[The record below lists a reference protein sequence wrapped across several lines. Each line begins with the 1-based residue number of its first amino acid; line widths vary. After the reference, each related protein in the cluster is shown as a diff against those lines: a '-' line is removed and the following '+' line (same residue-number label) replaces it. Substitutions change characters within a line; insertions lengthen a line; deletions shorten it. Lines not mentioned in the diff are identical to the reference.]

1 MSGWLVGYDVPG
13 IQRYVFAPARPM
25 DIGGGSALL
34 ERFACEAKDAAS
46 AHGAETIYSGGG
58 AGLFEA
64 AEEADARGLMDA
76 LRAKLA
82 EITVGGTE
90 LTVACVP
97 LEDGFA
103 AARARL
109 RRALA
114 AERLRRIADRPTEI
128 LLPPGTRPSDV
139 CVACGLE
146 KADQD
151 SPVGAGEDRE
161 IDRIGPRCAARRDE
175 GRKTRTVETIRDL
188 FPRTADVDPG
198 GQERLPRDAVLAVL
212 YLDGDRLGRRLGAI
226 ADLESL
232 RAASAG
238 IARGIRE
245 AIAAA
250 RRAVGEPP
258 ILAPVVGGDDIV
270 LFSDARHAA
279 ELLHRLW
286 EELDRRVVLDG
297 EPVRFSAAIVLG
309 DPYLPLRLFF
319 DEATA
324 ALDDAKASARFA
336 GTAHVELRSLLTGRL
351 HPGRGASLTDGPLP
365 RSAFWDD
372 RGSLRAT
379 LQALAEVT
387 PAQRSAIATDL
398 EEPSPELRALL
409 IEERATR
416 HGEVARFTA
425 VVDQASA
432 RAGLPRDA
440 LCAAALALAK
450 IWSGA
455 AP

>member
-1 MSGWLVGYDVPG
+1 MSAWLVGYDVPG

-34 ERFACEAKDAAS
+34 ERFAHEAKATAS
-46 AHGAETIYSGGG
+46 DRSAGTVYSGGG
-58 AGLFEA
+58 AGMFEVA
-64 AEEADARGLMDA
+64 TEADARGLMDA

-82 EITVGGTE
+82 EITAGGAE
-90 LTVACVP
+90 LTAACVP
-97 LEDGFA
+97 LEETFVA
-103 AARARL
+103 AWARL

-114 AERLRRIADRPTEI
+114 AERLRRIADRPTDI

-146 KADQD
+146 EADRD

-161 IDRIGPRCAARRDE
+161 IDRIGARCAARREE

-188 FPRTADVDPG
+188 FPRTADVAPG
-198 GQERLPRDAVLAVL
+198 GRERLPRDAVLAVL

-232 RAASAG
+232 RAASGSIAQG
-238 IARGIRE
+238 IAE

-250 RRAVGEPP
+250 RSAVGEPP
-258 ILAPVVGGDDIV
+258 TLAPVVGGDDIV

-279 ELLHRLW
+279 ELLHHLW

-297 EPVRFSAAIVLG
+297 QPVRFSAAIVLG

-324 ALDDAKASARFA
+324 ALDDAKASARRA

-351 HPGRGASLTDGPLP
+351 HPGRGASLTGRPLP

-372 RGSLRAT
+372 RGSLRAL
-379 LQALAEVT
+379 LQAIGEVA
-387 PAQRSAIATDL
+387 PAQRSAIASDL

-409 IEERATR
+409 LEDRATR
-416 HGEVARFTA
+416 HDEVARFTA
-425 VVDQASA
+425 LVDQVSA
-432 RAGLPRDA
+432 GADLPPDA
-440 LCAAALALAK
+440 LCVAALALAEV
-450 IWSGA
+450 WSEA